1 MEKRGFIC
9 LTLALLTSFLLIS
22 GCTNF
27 AKLRVQY
34 GAETKAFLENIETN
48 YEEYI
53 IHALEWPAGEVSVI
67 VFDPKADNRTIENDG
82 WTKVTS
88 QGQLSRLIARS
99 ERLIYR
105 QFFKIFGPKEDFYG
119 YLLGGQQYFWIETI
133 DDHTLKLINARW
145 SPPKEDRYYP
155 FQF

>member
-1 MEKRGFIC
+1 MDKRGFIC
-9 LTLALLTSFLLIS
+9 LATASLMSLSLIY

-34 GAETKAFLENIETN
+34 SADTKAFLENIEAN
-48 YEEYI
+48 REKYI
-53 IHALEWPAGEVSVI
+53 IYALEWPEGEVSAI
-67 VFDPKADNRTIENDG
+67 VFDPRGDRKTIENDG

-99 ERLIYR
+99 NRLITR
-105 QFFKIFGPKEDFYG
+105 EFFKILGPKDDFYG
-119 YLLGGQQYFWIETI
+119 YLLGGPQYVWIETI

-145 SPPKEDRYYP
+145 SPPKVDRYYP

>member
-1 MEKRGFIC
+1 MDKKGFIY
-9 LTLALLTSFLLIS
+9 LAVASVMSLWLVC

-34 GAETKAFLENIETN
+34 GAETKAFLDNIEPN
-48 YEEYI
+48 HDKYI
-53 IHALEWPAGEVSVI
+53 IHALQWPAGEVSAI

-82 WTKVTS
+82 WTKVTG

-99 ERLIYR
+99 ERLIFR
-105 QFFKIFGPKEDFYG
+105 QFLKILGPKEDFYG
-119 YLLGGQQYFWIETI
+119 YLLGGKQYFWIETI

-145 SPPKEDRYYP
+145 SPAKCDRYYP